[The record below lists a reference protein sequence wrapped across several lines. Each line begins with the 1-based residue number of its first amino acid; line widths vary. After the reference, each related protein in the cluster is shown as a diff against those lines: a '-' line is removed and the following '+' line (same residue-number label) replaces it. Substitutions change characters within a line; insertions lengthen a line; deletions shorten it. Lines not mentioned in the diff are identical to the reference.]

1 MPNIGIEPS
10 LYLPQF
16 KSKVHQPEDST
27 GGISP
32 IKSLLRDTFFTTY
45 LMTAMAAE
53 LLSLLGILLCGCCAV
68 LKIHEMVNP

>member
-10 LYLPQF
+10 LHLPQF

-32 IKSLLRDTFFTTY
+32 IKSLLRDTFFYY
-45 LMTAMAAE
+45 LFDVCNGSRTSIVAR
-53 LLSLLGILLCGCCAV
+53 
-68 LKIHEMVNP
+68 EMVNPRDLSY